1 MDHEGS
7 MTIKEALG
15 GNAYPGRGILLG
27 KTGGKALAAYFI
39 MGRSENSRNRVFCM
53 QEGILKTAP
62 FDESRVKD
70 PSLIIYNAVRTFKNR
85 LIVTNGDQT
94 DTVFEALQEGKS
106 FQDALNTRTYEPD
119 APNYT
124 PRISGLVTFEGE
136 DFTYQLS
143 ILKSST
149 SSVVGVIREY
159 YSCVPEEGLGH
170 LIHTYETDGDPLP
183 SFKGA
188 PKRVVLQGSLAE
200 IAEELWENL
209 DPDNRISLY
218 VRLTDP
224 KTGEFEDII
233 RNKNQKCER

>member
-62 FDESRVKD
+62 FDESKVKD
-70 PSLIIYNAVRTFKNR
+70 PSLIIYNAARTCQNR

-124 PRISGLVTFEGE
+124 PRISGLVTFEKK
-136 DFTYQLS
+136 DFVYELS
-143 ILKSST
+143 ILKHSAAK
-149 SSVVGVIREY
+149 VVGVIREY
-159 YSCVPEEGLGH
+159 YRYLPEEGKGH
-170 LIHTYETDGDPLP
+170 LIHTYEKDGDPLP
-183 SFKGA
+183 SFRGA
-188 PKRVVLQGSLAE
+188 PKLVAIRGTVNE
-200 IAEELWENL
+200 IADSLWENL
-209 DPDNRISLY
+209 DPENRISLY

-224 KTGEFEDII
+224 ETGSFEDVI
-233 RNKNQKCER
+233 RNKYQK